1 MLLTKTLSVSFRLKW
16 TDLLSYFTFYF
27 PFSLSLPPAAA
38 TPIAAVTAV
47 SNSSSSI
54 QQKEESKG
62 HKARGGKARLSER
75 ERERGEEWRKRK
87 LEKVTIR

>member
-1 MLLTKTLSVSFRLKW
+1 MVKTLAVSFRLKW

-27 PFSLSLPPAAA
+27 PFSLSLLPAAA

-62 HKARGGKARLSER
+62 QKARGGKARLSER
-75 ERERGEEWRKRK
+75 ERTGKRRGMEKEETV
-87 LEKVTIR
+87 EKVTIR

>member
-16 TDLLSYFTFYF
+16 TDLLSYF